1 MSARTG
7 PARRRDVRGENRRTA
22 LALIGV
28 MIALVLISIA
38 IIIVKHHH

>member
-7 PARRRDVRGENRRTA
+7 PARRRDVRWGNRRTA
-22 LALIGV
+22 LVLIGV

-38 IIIVKHHH
+38 TIIVKHHH